1 MKVFIAV
8 LVLIFSFQSW
18 TKADDI
24 SDFEIE
30 GLSIGDSLLSIAN
43 EKQIISSKSNVNYKS
58 DKFVIYRIDE
68 LIDLKIY
75 EYATVAIKKNDKNY
89 IINNIAGSISYKHLT
104 DCLNLRD
111 EIQKEVEN
119 IFKFVE
125 TAETEFKSKRDP
137 TGKSKIYAIRNY
149 LKPYPS
155 EEAISIHCYDM
166 SEDTNIPKSL
176 KVSVRNNEYGKFLIN
191 DAY

>member
-1 MKVFIAV
+1 MRIFIAV
-8 LVLIFSFQSW
+8 IVLIFSLQSW

-30 GLSIGDSLLSIAN
+30 GISIGDSLLSIAN
-43 EKQIISSKSNVNYKS
+43 ETQIISSKSNINYES
-58 DKFVIYRIDE
+58 DKFEIYNLDE
-68 LIDLKIY
+68 LIDLKTY

-89 IINNIAGSISYKHLT
+89 IINNIAGSISYKDLT
-104 DCLNLRD
+104 YCLNLRD
-111 EIQKEVEN
+111 KIQNKIVN
-119 IFKFVE
+119 IFNNAE
-125 TAETEFKSKRDP
+125 TSKTEFKSKRDP

-166 SEDTNIPKSL
+166 SKDTNIKKSL
-176 KVSVRNNEYGKFLIN
+176 KVSIRNNEFGKFLIN